1 MKDREIAVKEAEVQR
16 KIAESAARLQLDAEK
31 AMNRDD
37 IERER
42 IQSQEQIA
50 GAKIGQQVASD
61 LLDVDETRKA
71 EAREDFQKGIDIARQ
86 IVEDVNK
93 NE

>member
-1 MKDREIAVKEAEVQR
+1 
-16 KIAESAARLQLDAEK
+16 
-31 AMNRDD
+31 MNRDD

-61 LLDVDETRKA
+61 LLDIEETRKA
-71 EAREDFQKGIDIARQ
+71 EAREDYP
-86 IVEDVNK
+86 N
-93 NE
+93 

>member
-1 MKDREIAVKEAEVQR
+1 
-16 KIAESAARLQLDAEK
+16 
-31 AMNRDD
+31 MNRDD

>member
-1 MKDREIAVKEAEVQR
+1 
-16 KIAESAARLQLDAEK
+16 
-31 AMNRDD
+31 MNRDD

-61 LLDVDETRKA
+61 LLDIDETRKA